1 MVTQQTGTVTSSGSG
16 VLLSGTVPPLADTYH
31 PREQSGPDLASNLGT
46 GEIVVLIHGEET
58 GQAQG
63 GTGKTQLA
71 VEFTHAMWNTR
82 TVEILIWVNAASRE
96 SVITGFAQAANT
108 VDASQ
113 PTEGAETA
121 AARFVSWL
129 AHTRRPWALVID
141 DLAELSD
148 LEDLWPSG
156 ASGRVLIT
164 TRLPAS
170 AFEDAVAEGGPAAGL
185 DVRVVPVPGLNRRE
199 ALDYVTSRLTDYPD
213 QRIEALD
220 LGEDL

>member
-1 MVTQQTGTVTSSGSG
+1 MVTQQAVTVTSSGSG
-16 VLLSGTVPPLADTYH
+16 VLLSGTVPPLADAYY
-31 PREQSGPDLASNLGT
+31 PREQSGLSLASSMRPGQT
-46 GEIVVLIHGEET
+46 VVLVHGEEN
-58 GQAQG
+58 GQAARVPAAQG

-129 AHTRRPWALVID
+129 GHTRRPWALVID

-170 AFEDAVAEGGPAAGL
+170 AFEDAAAEGS
-185 DVRVVPVPGLNRRE
+185 
-199 ALDYVTSRLTDYPD
+199 T
-213 QRIEALD
+213 
-220 LGEDL
+220 